1 MTRIDILNMIL
12 KELENIN
19 SERPSD
25 FFYSLDGYTDDYYDD
40 SLAAFISKWEK
51 SGFGEFQKDFPLTA
65 ELYAELVRI
74 DDGTIRPKAVY
85 AAIISHAKDAMI
97 EVKIIKITYLNLWI
111 YYRKKILRRLLTRLM
126 LV

>member
-1 MTRIDILNMIL
+1 MTRIDILNKIL

-25 FFYSLDGYTDDYYDD
+25 FIYSLDGYTDDYDDD

-51 SGFGEFQKDFPLTA
+51 SGFGEFRKDFPLTA

-74 DDGTIRPKAVY
+74 DDGTMRLKAVY
-85 AAIISHAKDAMI
+85 AAIISHAKDALI
-97 EVKIIKITYLNLWI
+97 EVKNYKEALVEF
-111 YYRKKILRRLLTRLM
+111 KKYKDK

>member
-1 MTRIDILNMIL
+1 MTRLDILNMIL

-25 FFYSLDGYTDDYYDD
+25 FFYSLDGYTDDYYD
-40 SLAAFISKWEK
+40 SLAAFISKWER
-51 SGFGEFQKDFPLTA
+51 SGFGEFRKDFPLTA

-74 DDGTIRPKAVY
+74 DDGTMRPKAVY

-97 EVKIIKITYLNLWI
+97 EVKNYKEA
-111 YYRKKILRRLLTRLM
+111 
-126 LV
+126 LVELKNYKDKLV